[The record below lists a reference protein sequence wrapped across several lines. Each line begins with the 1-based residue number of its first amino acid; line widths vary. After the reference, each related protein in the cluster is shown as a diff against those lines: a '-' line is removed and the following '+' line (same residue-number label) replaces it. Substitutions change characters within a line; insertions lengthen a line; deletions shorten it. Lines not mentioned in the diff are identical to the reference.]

1 MIGQEE
7 FCDFKQ
13 HFSGR
18 EDLFLNGVCSQRRGI
33 SGVKIWT
40 GKIVGTGGNV
50 DRE

>member
-18 EDLFLNGVCSQRRGI
+18 EDLCLNGVCSQRRG
-33 SGVKIWT
+33 KRCEDM
-40 GKIVGTGGNV
+40 
-50 DRE
+50 DRKNSRDRWER